1 MKKNTIIL
9 SVIVFGASCFILASV
24 LRSDPEQLVIN
35 VSRNY
40 DGIYAS
46 PEDTIRFPGT
56 LSAMKAEGDL
66 LFGYA
71 HGLKKLY
78 QYNLGNH
85 KTDTLL
91 DTQSLLSG
99 ILSGFD
105 IDPVSGTFYFLN
117 TNTNKIYLF
126 HPKDSLK
133 DSLHFKYLHFAAGE
147 KCIKS
152 ADFFIRAVDDATSLT
167 SLKKVDYNRGT
178 DTTLYTFTH
187 YADGGISADGFFL
200 KDRSSEKQ
208 FFIPYYNAEII
219 QYDEA
224 GNNISKI
231 ITIDKTMPHN
241 NVVPANHGYT
251 ISSKSRIINIAAAA
265 DSAHLFVLS
274 FASSRGKN
282 EPPGTVIDVY
292 STITGQ
298 YESSLQLP
306 FFEGRRAVLLEK
318 SGDRLYVAFNND
330 VLCYK
335 IKYR

>member
-1 MKKNTIIL
+1 MKKNVIIS
-9 SVIVFGASCFILASV
+9 SVIVLGALCFILASV
-24 LRSDPEQLVIN
+24 LRSDPEQLMIN
-35 VSRNY
+35 VPRNY
-40 DGIYAS
+40 DGMYAS

-56 LSAMKAEGDL
+56 ISAMRAEGGL

-71 HGLKKLY
+71 HGLRKLY
-78 QYNLGNH
+78 QYNLGDH
-85 KTDTLL
+85 TTDTLV
-91 DTQSLLSG
+91 DTRSFLSG

-105 IDPVSGTFYFLN
+105 FDPVSGTFYFLN
-117 TNTNKIYLF
+117 TNTNRIYLF
-126 HPKDSLK
+126 HPKDSMK
-133 DSLHFKYLHFAAGE
+133 DSLYFKHLHFAAGE
-147 KCIKS
+147 KCCRS
-152 ADFFIRAVDDATSLT
+152 ADFFIRAIDDATSLT
-167 SLKKVDYNRGT
+167 SLKKVDQSRGA

-187 YADGGISADGFFL
+187 YADGGISADGFFI

-224 GNNISKI
+224 GNKISKI

-274 FASSRGKN
+274 FASSPGKN

-298 YESSLQLP
+298 YERSVQLP
-306 FFEGRRAVLLEK
+306 FFQGRRAALLER
-318 SGDRLYVAFNND
+318 SGDRLFVAFDND

-335 IKYR
+335 IKYK

>member
-1 MKKNTIIL
+1 MKKNIIIL
-9 SVIVFGASCFILASV
+9 SVIVFGALCFILASV
-24 LRSDPEQLVIN
+24 FRSDPEKLIIN
-35 VSRNY
+35 VSRNF

-66 LFGYA
+66 LFGYV
-71 HGLKKLY
+71 HGLKKLC

-85 KTDTLL
+85 RTDTLF
-91 DTQSLLSG
+91 DTQSFLSG

-126 HPKDSLK
+126 HPKDSRK
-133 DSLHFKYLHFAAGE
+133 DSLYFKYLHLVAGE
-147 KCIKS
+147 KCFRS
-152 ADFFIRAVDDATSLT
+152 ADFFIRAIDDATSLT
-167 SLKKVDYNRGT
+167 SLKKVNYNRGT

-187 YADGGISADGFFL
+187 YSDGGISADGFFL

-231 ITIDKTMPHN
+231 ITIDKTKPHD
-241 NVVPANHGYT
+241 NVVPASHGYT

-274 FASSRGKN
+274 FASSLGKN
-282 EPPGTVIDVY
+282 EAPGTVIDVY

>member
-1 MKKNTIIL
+1 MKKNIII
-9 SVIVFGASCFILASV
+9 SSAIVLGALCFILASA
-24 LRSDPEQLVIN
+24 LRSDPEKLMIN
-35 VSRNY
+35 VARNY
-40 DGIYAS
+40 EGIYAS

-56 LSAMKAEGDL
+56 VSAMKAEGDL
-66 LFGYA
+66 LFGYV
-71 HGLKKLY
+71 HELKKLY
-78 QYNLGNH
+78 QYNTGNR
-85 KTDTLL
+85 KTTPLF
-91 DTQSLLSG
+91 DTQSFLSG

-126 HPKDSLK
+126 RPKDSLK
-133 DSLHFKYLHFAAGE
+133 DSLYFKYLHFASGE
-147 KCIKS
+147 KCFRG
-152 ADFFIRAVDDATSLT
+152 ADFFIRATDDATSLT
-167 SLKKVDYNRGT
+167 SLKKVDYTGGA
-178 DTTLYTFTH
+178 DTTLYTFTQ
-187 YADGGISADGFFL
+187 YPDGGISADGFFI

-224 GNNISKI
+224 RNNISKI

-241 NVVPANHGYT
+241 NVVPASHGYT

-330 VLCYK
+330 VVCYK
-335 IKYR
+335 IKFR

>member
-1 MKKNTIIL
+1 MKKNIIIS
-9 SVIVFGASCFILASV
+9 SVIVFGALCFILASV
-24 LRSDPEQLVIN
+24 LRSDPEKLIIN

-66 LFGYA
+66 LFGYD

-85 KTDTLL
+85 KTDILF
-91 DTQSLLSG
+91 DTRSLLSG

-133 DSLHFKYLHFAAGE
+133 DSLYFKYLHFAAGE
-147 KCIKS
+147 KCFRS

-167 SLKKVDYNRGT
+167 SLKKVDYNRGA

-219 QYDEA
+219 QYEEA
-224 GNNISKI
+224 GNKISKI

-241 NVVPANHGYT
+241 NVVPASHGYT

-274 FASSRGKN
+274 FASSPGKN

-298 YESSLQLP
+298 YERSLQLP
-306 FFEGRRAVLLEK
+306 LFEGRRAVLLEK